1 MNDSAFCPVAQ
12 RPSRPSPSRSAPGS
26 PTRRGDAAIIA
37 TDMLNRALAVT
48 RVMALRCEREY
59 HTALRLHS
67 PPLAGAA
74 LEHANDAGSH
84 AHRIRERMRELG
96 GEINQAAEVA
106 LPSQRTAR
114 EADNP
119 LAAVIADDLS
129 AARAAL
135 DGYREIAAFFATV
148 RSADVR
154 AARPGHPGRKRARRR
169 SRRASRP
176 GVRPAGALTRAARRR
191 PRPASRFARR
201 GSWARALALRR
212 SRHRRRQRRAA
223 LAFPRVEPS
232 LELPLGMPPPVEV
245 ESFVDDAAQRQRAEA
260 QPDAEA

>member
-1 MNDSAFCPVAQ
+1 MLDLDTEAKMNDSAFYPVAQ
-12 RPSRPSPSRSAPGS
+12 RQSRPSPSRSAPGS

-48 RVMALRCEREY
+48 RLMALRCEREY

-96 GEINQAAEVA
+96 GEINEAAEVA

-148 RSADVR
+148 DPPTCELLGQVIQDENERADDL
-154 AARPGHPGRKRARRR
+154 
-169 SRRASRP
+169 
-176 GVRPAGALTRAARRR
+176 AGLL
-191 PRPASRFARR
+191 
-201 GSWARALALRR
+201 ALA
-212 SRHRRRQRRAA
+212 SAGTAH
-223 LAFPRVEPS
+223 
-232 LELPLGMPPPVEV
+232 
-245 ESFVDDAAQRQRAEA
+245 
-260 QPDAEA
+260 